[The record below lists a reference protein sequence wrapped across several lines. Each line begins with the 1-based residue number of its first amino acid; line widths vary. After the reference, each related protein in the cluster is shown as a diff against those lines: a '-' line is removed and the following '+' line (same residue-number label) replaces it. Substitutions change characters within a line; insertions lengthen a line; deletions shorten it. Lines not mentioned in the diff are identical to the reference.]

1 MVVLSCKR
9 TLFTIFPACSNS
21 HSFYNLSNSLQPF
34 QNHPITKQYFYFWQK
49 QCTLEV
55 IKSLIDFI
63 LHIDKHLSGIISQY
77 HALTYLILF
86 AIIFAETGFV
96 ITPFLPGDS
105 LLFAAGALIA
115 EGGTGL
121 NIYLLAII
129 LVVAAFT
136 GNTVNFMI
144 GGYLGPKVFKEKN
157 KILKLDYYLRTHAF
171 FEKHGAIA
179 VILSRFMPIIR
190 TIAPFVAG
198 VSKMPFLKYSLYNII
213 GGAAW
218 IVVFLFAGF
227 FLGNIPFFKNHF
239 ALVGV
244 VIILISIIPPILGAI
259 RSRGTKKPA

>member
-1 MVVLSCKR
+1 LPVDRGRNHFAQTQGLALTTR
-9 TLFTIFPACSNS
+9 YN
-21 HSFYNLSNSLQPF
+21 FYNLLQPL
-34 QNHPITKQYFYFWQK
+34 QLISYFWRK
-49 QCTLEV
+49 LYALEV

-63 LHIDKHLSGIISQY
+63 LHIDKHLSAIISQY

-96 ITPFLPGDS
+96 VTPFLPGDS

-121 NIYLLAII
+121 NIYLMALILII
-129 LVVAAFT
+129 AAFT
-136 GNTVNFMI
+136 GNTVNFVI

-157 KILKLDYYLRTHAF
+157 KVLKLDYYLRTHAF

-198 VSKMPFLKYSLYNII
+198 VSKMPFLKYSLYNLI
-213 GGAAW
+213 GGVSW
-218 IVVFLFAGF
+218 IFVFLFAGY
-227 FLGNIPFFKNHF
+227 FLGNVPFFKDHF

-244 VIILISIIPPILGAI
+244 VIILISIIPPIVGAI
-259 RSRGTKKPA
+259 NSHSKKAA